1 MPPNAV
7 AGVMTG
13 SGMEDLFQTSERRS
27 VKTDYGTI
35 EVYLC
40 SSGDARFVVIP
51 RHGRD
56 HSVPPHRI
64 NYKANV
70 QAMKKLGVADVLATS
85 AVGSISRKLPVGG
98 LGLLDQFIDFSGRH
112 LTYFERSPVH
122 VDVTHPYD
130 RTLQDRLQKSAGAL
144 HMKLVPGLVYVCV
157 DGPRYETA
165 AEIRMFG
172 LLGGDVVGMTGASE
186 AILSRELGL
195 RYASVVVA
203 TNWGAGM
210 QEKVSHEEVLS
221 MMRRVKPRLK
231 RLIERT
237 VAQWGPRGSP
247 PTCPS
252 PTSSPSHRQWQT

>member
-1 MPPNAV
+1 MPAKAV

-13 SGMEDLFQTSERRS
+13 SGMEDLFSASERRT
-27 VKTDYGTI
+27 VKTDYGTVETFI
-35 EVYLC
+35 C
-40 SSGDARFVVIP
+40 SSGGTRFAVIP
-51 RHGRD
+51 RHGKD
-56 HSVPPHRI
+56 HTVPPHRI

-70 QAMKKLGVADVLATS
+70 QAMKKLGIADVLATS
-85 AVGSISRKLPVGG
+85 AVGSISRKIPVGG
-98 LGLLDQFIDFSGRH
+98 LGLLDQFIDFSARH
-112 LTYFERSPVH
+112 LTFFERSPVH

-130 RTLQDRLQKSAGAL
+130 EALRRKLQKSADAL
-144 HMKLVPGLVYVCV
+144 GMKLVPGLVYVCV

-172 LLGGDVVGMTGASE
+172 QLGGDVVGMTGAPE

-221 MMRRVKPRLK
+221 TMGKVKPRLK

-237 VAQWGPRGSP
+237 VEEWEP
-247 PTCPS
+247 
-252 PTSSPSHRQWQT
+252 